1 MRPSRG
7 ADAQQLP
14 TPLLPLVDCMRMY
27 TSCCAATLPIGA
39 PLLAPCPRI
48 CHHRAMIFTGSG
60 SRAVGYPRRRSWP
73 CERRACTGSR
83 VDDWH
88 ITTLRLIL
96 IAQEQDRA
104 QHAGNDGTGLH
115 GLVAGLARGGIQSN
129 ARCLWG
135 GGNDVCLFAR
145 LHAAHG
151 QGGECNGNPNATS
164 ATAST
169 QHLQKSLWKKSAT
182 AHTSRS

>member
-1 MRPSRG
+1 VLQRCPSKPLSLPPAHVSAITG
-7 ADAQQLP
+7 QLSSLDLDHA
-14 TPLLPLVDCMRMY
+14 PL
-27 TSCCAATLPIGA
+27 ATLD
-39 PLLAPCPRI
+39 
-48 CHHRAMIFTGSG
+48 
-60 SRAVGYPRRRSWP
+60 RRSWA

-88 ITTLRLIL
+88 ITTLQLIPSL
-96 IAQEQDRA
+96 AQEQDRA

-169 QHLQKSLWKKSAT
+169 QHLQKIIMEKCYSPRVSVLNPAS
-182 AHTSRS
+182 